1 MTSPLEILDL
11 AEWDPGGPL
20 QASGGRAVGSL
31 ESGKVLFFVKLCF
44 SLGDNETRFL
54 SSAWSNGTAKN
65 ISYDPLHAIVR
76 GTDATDADRA
86 DIAAM
91 MERYARQAREL
102 VERISPRYASRLI
115 TGRTSFRPVEITGRA
130 SSVTKD
136 DTRLHVDAF
145 ASQPVQ
151 GKRILRVFSNIHPA
165 GKPRVWE
172 IGDGFESAL
181 PRFLPRVPRQLPGS
195 AWLLHRLGVTK
206 SRRSRYDH
214 IMLHLHDAMKR
225 DSGYQREATKTR
237 VEFPA
242 GSTWAAFTDQVPH
255 SAVAGQFALEQTF
268 YLPVGAMQNEQLAP
282 LRILEQRFH
291 MPLA

>member
-1 MTSPLEILDL
+1 MTNPLEILDL
-11 AEWDPGGPL
+11 AEWDPGPP
-20 QASGGRAVGSL
+20 QASGGRAAGSL
-31 ESGKVLFFVKLCF
+31 ESGKVLFFPRLRF
-44 SLGDNETRFL
+44 RLGDNETRFL
-54 SSAWSNGTAKN
+54 SSVWSNGKAKN
-65 ISYDPLHAIVR
+65 ISYDPVSAAVR
-76 GTDATDADRA
+76 GTDAPDADRA

-91 MERYARQAREL
+91 MGRYAQQAREL
-102 VERISPRYASRLI
+102 VERISPRYASHLL
-115 TGRTSFRPVEITGRA
+115 TGRTSFRPVEITGRV

-151 GKRILRVFSNIHPA
+151 GKRILRVFSNVHPA
-165 GKPRVWE
+165 GRPRVWE
-172 IGDGFESAL
+172 IGDGFESVL
-181 PRFLPRVPRQLPGS
+181 PRFLPRISQPLPGS
-195 AWLLHRLGVTK
+195 AWLLRRLGVTK

-214 IMLHLHDAMKR
+214 IMLYLHDAMKR
-225 DSGYQREATKTR
+225 DAGYQREAAKTR

-242 GSTWAAFTDQVPH
+242 GSTWAVFTDRVPH
-255 SAVAGQFALEQTF
+255 AALAGQFAFEQTF

>member
-1 MTSPLEILDL
+1 MNPLEILEIT
-11 AEWDPGGPL
+11 EWSPAA
-20 QASGGRAVGSL
+20 ASVGHAADAL
-31 ESGKVLFFVKLCF
+31 ERGKVLFFPRLRF
-44 SLGDNETRFL
+44 TLGAHETRFL
-54 SSAWSNGTAKN
+54 SSDWSNGKAKN
-65 ISYDPLHAIVR
+65 ISYDPVRAMVR
-76 GTDATDADRA
+76 GTDAPDADRA

-91 MERYARQAREL
+91 MGRYAQQAREL
-102 VERISPRYASRLI
+102 VERISPRYAPHLI

-151 GKRILRVFSNIHPA
+151 GRRILRVFSNVHPA
-165 GKPRVWE
+165 GRPRTWE

-181 PRFLPRVPRQLPGS
+181 PRFLPRIPQPLPAS
-195 AWLLHRLGVTK
+195 AWFLHRLGVTK

-214 IMLHLHDAMKR
+214 IMLRLHDAMKR
-225 DSGYQREATKTR
+225 DVDYQREAAKTH

-242 GSTWAAFTDQVPH
+242 GSTWAVFTDQVPH
-255 SAVAGQFALEQTF
+255 AALAGQFAFEQTF

-282 LRILEQRFH
+282 LRVLEQRLH

>member
-1 MTSPLEILDL
+1 MTNPLEIVDL
-11 AEWDPGGPL
+11 AEWDPGPP
-20 QASGGRAVGSL
+20 QTSGEGAESAL
-31 ESGKVLFFVKLCF
+31 ECGKVLFFPQLRF
-44 SLGDNETRFL
+44 RLGDDETRFL
-54 SSAWSNGTAKN
+54 SSDWSNGKAKN
-65 ISYDPLHAIVR
+65 ISYDPARAMVR
-76 GTDATDADRA
+76 GTDAPDADRA

-91 MERYARQAREL
+91 MGRYAQQTREL
-102 VERISPRYASRLI
+102 VARMIPRYAPHLL

-151 GKRILRVFSNIHPA
+151 GRRILRVFSNIHPA
-165 GKPRVWE
+165 GRPRIWE

-181 PRFLPRVPRQLPGS
+181 PRFLPRISPPLPGS

-206 SRRSRYDH
+206 SPRSRYDH
-214 IMLHLHDAMKR
+214 IMLRLHDAMKR
-225 DSGYQREATKTR
+225 DVAYQREAAKTR

-242 GSTWAAFTDQVPH
+242 GSTWAAFTDRVPH
-255 SAVAGQFALEQTF
+255 AALAGQFALEQTF
-268 YLPVGAMQNEQLAP
+268 YLPVGAMQNERLAP

-291 MPLA
+291 MALA